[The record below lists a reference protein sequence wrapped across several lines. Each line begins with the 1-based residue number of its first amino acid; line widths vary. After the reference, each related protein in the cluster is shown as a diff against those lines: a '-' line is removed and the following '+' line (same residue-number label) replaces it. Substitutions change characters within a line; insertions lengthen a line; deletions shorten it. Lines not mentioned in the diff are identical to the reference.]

1 MVTQLETF
9 ETNLGTVRTDV
20 TRATPSTFEAAIAD
34 AIVEPAVGTP
44 LPFEEV
50 SLASTDVV
58 RDPTPAQLR
67 DAACGVTAA
76 AIGVADYGSVVLEAT
91 PDGAEFASL
100 FPDRHVVVLRERDIV
115 SDMAAAFERLGDRFR
130 DGRDD
135 AVIATGPSATA
146 DMGELVHGVHGPR
159 ETHAIILESEG
170 EEQRERD
177 SETRGENNVQ

>member
-1 MVTQLETF
+1 MATQLETF
-9 ETNLGTVRTDV
+9 ESNLGTVRTDV

-34 AIVEPAVGTP
+34 AIVEPAVGTS

-50 SLASTDVV
+50 SLANTDVV
-58 RDPTPAQLR
+58 CDPTSTQLR
-67 DAACGVTAA
+67 EAACGVTAA

-91 PDGAEFASL
+91 PDGAEFAGL
-100 FPDRHVVVLRERDIV
+100 FPDRHVVVLRKRDIV
-115 SDMAAAFERLGDRFR
+115 PDMAAAFERLGDRFR

-159 ETHAIILESEG
+159 ETHAIILESE
-170 EEQRERD
+170 EQSERD
-177 SETRGENNVQ
+177 GETRGENDVQ